1 MTDYK
6 VPAAPLVFE
15 QIINKSRFITH
26 IARASNK
33 DQAKDFISNIKTLY
47 PDARH
52 HCWAYI
58 AGHPKATIDIGFSDD
73 GEPSGTAGKPILNVL
88 QHRGVGEIV
97 LVVVR
102 YFGGIKLGA
111 GGLVRAYSSSA
122 SLAMEKL
129 ESITLIA
136 SKDFVITFDYTLE
149 RSIKHL
155 LDTNNITVKQAGYA
169 EKVKLK
175 ITVPKTNIESLSTQ
189 LTNITSGKTSL
200 ISGGFNAQKD

>member
-15 QIINKSRFITH
+15 QVINKSRFITH

-33 DQAKDFISNIKTLY
+33 DQAKDCISNIKTQY

-52 HCWAYI
+52 HCWAFI
-58 AGHPKATIDIGFSDD
+58 AGHPTTTVDIGCNDD

-129 ESITLIA
+129 EVITLVD
-136 SKDFVITFDYTLE
+136 SKIFTITFDYHLE
-149 RSIKHL
+149 NNIKHL
-155 LDTNNITVKQAGYA
+155 LKTHNITIRKAGYTTRIS
-169 EKVKLK
+169 LC
-175 ITVPKTNIESLSTQ
+175 IDVPTTDIESLNTA
-189 LTNITSGKTSL
+189 LTNISAGQ
-200 ISGGFNAQKD
+200 AQLH